1 MAKYDVSKLFK
12 TVSPGLPKCDSGD
25 DVYYAYDVVAS
36 RDHGVPNDQHKIAV
50 KTGLQRQLIEFKKSN
65 CFMVFSL

>member
-12 TVSPGLPKCDSGD
+12 TVSPGLPKRGS
-25 DVYYAYDVVAS
+25 DVYYAYDVAS

-65 CFMVFSL
+65 FFMAFSL